1 MNEKEQ
7 RIFDIAGV
15 KIGGRLGECPTVLI
29 GTIFYEGHKIVSD
42 CIKGSFDKRA
52 AESLIRKQEEMSS
65 LTGNPHIVDIF
76 GSTCEALI
84 NYIDFVAGV
93 THAPFLVDSTSS
105 NQRIPA
111 MRHAIETGL
120 RERTIYNSID
130 YNVKED
136 EIAALEEMKAK
147 SAMILAYNPSNAWP
161 EGRIE
166 ILRGDERKQSL
177 LEAAEKAG
185 IENKLVDT
193 AVLDAPGIILAAKSI
208 RLVKQEFGLPTGCGP
223 SNAITTWKNVRKGL
237 GPYAYDVCIA
247 TAAVLTQVEG
257 ANFVLYGPIGLAER
271 AFPACAM
278 TDALNTYYG
287 RRYGIKPKVSNN
299 PLSKI
304 FR

>member
-1 MNEKEQ
+1 MSEKEQ
-7 RIFDIAGV
+7 RILDIAGV

-29 GTIFYEGHKIVSD
+29 GTIFYEGHRIVRD
-42 CIKGSFDKRA
+42 HKRGSFDKSA
-52 AESLIRKQEEMSS
+52 AESLIRKQEEMSR

-84 NYIDFVAGV
+84 NYIDFVSDV
-93 THAPFLVDSTSS
+93 TDVPFLVDSISS
-105 NQRIPA
+105 SQRIPA

-120 RERTIYNSID
+120 GERAIYNSID
-130 YNVKED
+130 YSVKED
-136 EIAALEEMKAK
+136 EITALQETKAR
-147 SAMILAYNPSNAWP
+147 SAMILAYNPSNVWP
-161 EGRIE
+161 EGRTE
-166 ILRGDERKQSL
+166 ILRGGEKRQGL
-177 LEAAEKAG
+177 LEAADKAG
-185 IENKLVDT
+185 IENKLIDT
-193 AVLDAPGIILAAKSI
+193 AVLDAPSIILAAKSI
-208 RLVKQEFGLPTGCGP
+208 RLVKEEFGLPTGCGP
-223 SNAITTWKNVRKGL
+223 SNAITTWKNVKKGL

-287 RRYGIKPKVSNN
+287 RRYGIRPKVSNT

-304 FR
+304 FK